1 MGESEVI
8 SEDSTKLLEEI
19 FSELKE
25 LYHNKSGK
33 NWENN
38 KLLSLIESELSGK
51 KSDLLRDGEEIDKIY
66 RDKNGT
72 IHVITTEGSV
82 TIKTD
87 NGDYTIFPEFDKTVD
102 DEGIR

>member
-72 IHVITTEGSV
+72 IHVITTEESV